1 MNLFTLKI
9 FKVMMYYLVKYE
21 FEVTTKKDGKV
32 KLGCLEVMNEH
43 RRHYALEYI
52 DDKEIYSVK
61 ADVGE
66 DEWEEIWVDID
77 EVRDAIDGA
86 MEISEEDY
94 EAFQCMFEG
103 TTYGQIGWDD
113 LEILI
118 DEEKELEE
126 EDEDEEEDEWEA
138 AAREC
143 W

>member
-1 MNLFTLKI
+1 
-9 FKVMMYYLVKYE
+9 MMYYLVKYE
-21 FEVTTKKDGKV
+21 FEVPTKKGEKV

-52 DDKEIYSVK
+52 DEKEIYSVK
-61 ADVGE
+61 ADVG
-66 DEWEEIWVDID
+66 DDSWEEIWVDID

-86 MEISEEDY
+86 QEISEEDY
-94 EAFQCMFEG
+94 NAFMRMFDG
-103 TTYGQIGWDD
+103 PTYGQLGWED
-113 LEILI
+113 LEVLI

-126 EDEDEEEDEWEA
+126 DDDEEEDEWEA

>member
-1 MNLFTLKI
+1 M
-9 FKVMMYYLVKYE
+9 
-21 FEVTTKKDGKV
+21 
-32 KLGCLEVMNEH
+32 
-43 RRHYALEYI
+43 
-52 DDKEIYSVK
+52 
-61 ADVGE
+61 
-66 DEWEEIWVDID
+66 EEIWVDID

-94 EAFQCMFEG
+94 EAFQRMFEG

-126 EDEDEEEDEWEA
+126 GDEDEEEDEWEA